1 VVPGIHLVRKSVK
14 LPCRGCISL
23 PNLSAGVARTRPLF
37 IHRSQKE
44 LVMRAFIAACIAVGI
59 LWAVDVQ
66 FNDGRYSD
74 VVKVAVKNVLQ
85 R

>member
-1 VVPGIHLVRKSVK
+1 
-14 LPCRGCISL
+14 
-23 PNLSAGVARTRPLF
+23 
-37 IHRSQKE
+37 
-44 LVMRAFIAACIAVGI
+44 MRAFIAVGI